1 MGIVSK
7 KCYTRSCK
15 THANYQHWFS
25 IQHFLSC
32 QNPNKS
38 SWKDFWKN
46 SWNEISIHEFCQWS
60 YIIVLTEF
68 SAQSKSSPSDVFSR
82 KHCLVSNEHSKLV
95 SSEISFKKLN
105 IVNCQINCKFRV
117 ILKAGLLCLRKIL
130 SNDFVFL
137 VCISIYISRK
147 PFISIWMNMG
157 FKSIYW
163 NKRHCN
169 VGCIILTRQL
179 VTELSRE
186 PWVAGAREL
195 AV

>member
-1 MGIVSK
+1 MISLTYILSKLYDTIVFILQLEIWQNDLMGIVSK

-15 THANYQHWFS
+15 THADYQHWFS

-38 SWKDFWKN
+38 SRKDFWKN

-82 KHCLVSNEHSKLV
+82 KHCRVSNEHSKLV

-105 IVNCQINCKFRV
+105 IVNCQINCKFAWLWKPDCFV
-117 ILKAGLLCLRKIL
+117 SEEYFQMC
-130 SNDFVFL
+130 VFL
-137 VCISIYISRK
+137 VCISINIL
-147 PFISIWMNMG
+147 
-157 FKSIYW
+157 FKNAVHIYLDV
-163 NKRHCN
+163 H
-169 VGCIILTRQL
+169 VAVLS
-179 VTELSRE
+179 TEI
-186 PWVAGAREL
+186 
-195 AV
+195 

>member
-38 SWKDFWKN
+38 SRKDFWKN
-46 SWNEISIHEFCQWS
+46 SWKEISIWVLSMVLYNCTHWIQCPVK
-60 YIIVLTEF
+60 IVSLRRILQKTL
-68 SAQSKSSPSDVFSR
+68 PSLKWTLQAGVIW
-82 KHCLVSNEHSKLV
+82 NQ
-95 SSEISFKKLN
+95 FKKLN

>member
-1 MGIVSK
+1 MTKWALYLK
-7 KCYTRSCK
+7 KNVTPDPVKLMQIINTGFPSNIFYLVKIQIKVHEKIFGR
-15 THANYQHWFS
+15 THEK
-25 IQHFLSC
+25 
-32 QNPNKS
+32 KS
-38 SWKDFWKN
+38 PY
-46 SWNEISIHEFCQWS
+46 EFCQWS
-60 YIIVLTEF
+60 YISVLTEF

-117 ILKAGLLCLRKIL
+117 ILKGGLLCLRKIL

-157 FKSIYW
+157 FKSIY
-163 NKRHCN
+163 
-169 VGCIILTRQL
+169 
-179 VTELSRE
+179 
-186 PWVAGAREL
+186 
-195 AV
+195 

>member
-1 MGIVSK
+1 MISPTYILSKLYDTIVFILQLKIWQMTNWALYLK

-38 SWKDFWKN
+38 SRKDFWKN

-82 KHCLVSNEHSKLV
+82 KHCRVSNEHSKLV

-117 ILKAGLLCLRKIL
+117 ILKAGLLCFRRIL
-130 SNDFVFL
+130 SNVCVFSL
-137 VCISIYISRK
+137 H
-147 PFISIWMNMG
+147 FN
-157 FKSIYW
+157 
-163 NKRHCN
+163 
-169 VGCIILTRQL
+169 
-179 VTELSRE
+179 
-186 PWVAGAREL
+186 
-195 AV
+195 